1 MNIMLA
7 ASKAKGQ
14 TIIEN
19 AAREPHIV
27 DLANFLN
34 SWVRMSGA
42 QVRMLSK
49 SVALSI
55 FTALLIRFSRPD

>member
-7 ASKAKGQ
+7 AAKARGL

-27 DLANFLN
+27 DLANF
-34 SWVRMSGA
+34 
-42 QVRMLSK
+42 
-49 SVALSI
+49 
-55 FTALLIRFSRPD
+55 